1 MMKTR
6 TRNPYRRRQ
15 TIFFRMCREGLL
27 QLWESWVPRGR
38 TVQNPAVA
46 DQVFATEYT
55 QKTCRLKLAAIP
67 PAKLW
72 KVVTTGSRL
81 SLATVYTM
89 YPADQ

>member
-1 MMKTR
+1 
-6 TRNPYRRRQ
+6 
-15 TIFFRMCREGLL
+15 MCREGLL

-72 KVVTTGSRL
+72 KVVTTGSRHEKKTAPIEDTASPL
-81 SLATVYTM
+81 DEDRITKALDLYH
-89 YPADQ
+89 

>member
-1 MMKTR
+1 M
-6 TRNPYRRRQ
+6 
-15 TIFFRMCREGLL
+15 
-27 QLWESWVPRGR
+27 PRGR

-72 KVVTTGSRL
+72 RVVTTGSRHEKKTAPIEDAASPLDEDRITKVPTSLTRNLKKGNAVKYYSDL
-81 SLATVYTM
+81 S
-89 YPADQ
+89 